1 MRCLLTT
8 NENAELLMPA
18 SSRIYYSWYP
28 HGFQLLL
35 LPGALSSKTLPKA
48 AGVPHS
54 INDVCHEY
62 SRRVVQLPSSFTPDW
77 GRGCTIYTSH
87 YHQGF
92 AEGTGECVAYELI
105 FQVALSQSLFMYPG
119 NLKKKKKIKPADG
132 WLRTTLGDLT
142 LDVHSPYH
150 THAQCHRPSDPA

>member
-1 MRCLLTT
+1 MTT

-18 SSRIYYSWYP
+18 SSRIYYSWHP

-35 LPGALSSKTLPKA
+35 LPGALSSKTLPEA

-62 SRRVVQLPSSFTPDW
+62 SRRVVQLPSTFTPDW
-77 GRGCTIYTSH
+77 GRGCTIHTSH

-92 AEGTGECVAYELI
+92 AEGTGECVVHELI
-105 FQVALSQSLFMYPG
+105 FQVALYQSLFMYPG
-119 NLKKKKKIKPADG
+119 NLKKKSS
-132 WLRTTLGDLT
+132 WLRTTRGDLT

-150 THAQCHRPSDPA
+150 KHTQ